1 MEHLLAEAD
10 QASGAEGGRASARR
24 GRPAAAAPFTPADC
38 PVFNPRY
45 APTPTT
51 AKPAGPG
58 PPPTA
63 LVTLD
68 ALGTELRQ
76 RAAELAALEA
86 ELRSIKLGRSPP
98 PARAAAATPAPRTG
112 VPPKPVNRF
121 VERLSRFALKTPG
134 QAGGRAA
141 GRGAATPADFATIP
155 RKPAAAP
162 SPLPAAAACAG
173 DENAEP

>member
-1 MEHLLAEAD
+1 MEHLLAEAE

-51 AKPAGPG
+51 TEPPGPG
-58 PPPTA
+58 QPPTA
-63 LVTLD
+63 LVALD
-68 ALGTELRQ
+68 ALDTELRQ

-98 PARAAAATPAPRTG
+98 TARAAAPTPAPRTG
-112 VPPKPVNRF
+112 APPKPANRF

-134 QAGGRAA
+134 QPGGRAA

-155 RKPAAAP
+155 RRAAP
-162 SPLPAAAACAG
+162 APPPTPAAACAG